1 MRWTI
6 LLGLT
11 LLAACVRQPG
21 RTGGI
26 VSTNPC
32 ADAMLV
38 ELAPWDR
45 IAAISHYS
53 KESAQSSISA
63 EVARHFDATSGT
75 AEEVIARR
83 PDLVVTSSFTPAAT
97 RAAYARAGLKVLTLD
112 SPTSIAASEAQVM
125 QLADAIHLHA
135 RGVAMVR
142 RIELALAKAAPP
154 DAARPS
160 ALLYISGNLVSGGGT
175 LLDEL
180 LRRTGFHDAAA
191 DYGLTHSGTL
201 PLEAIIEHPPAVI
214 MMPDL
219 ADRPAALRANVLQY
233 RTHLALFPR
242 NLANC
247 GGPVIGR
254 AAGTL
259 ASIRRQVAQ

>member
-11 LLAACVRQPG
+11 LLAACARQPS

-45 IAAISHYS
+45 INAISHYS
-53 KESAQSSISA
+53 KEPAASSISP
-63 EVARHFDATSGT
+63 EVAKHFDATSGT

-83 PDLVVTSSFTPAAT
+83 PDLVVTSSFTPIAT
-97 RAAYARAGLKVLTLD
+97 RQAYERAGLKVLMLD
-112 SPTSIAASEAQVM
+112 SPTSVAASEAQVM
-125 QLADAIHLHA
+125 QLADALHLHA
-135 RGVAMVR
+135 RGIAMVR
-142 RIELALAKAAPP
+142 RIELALAEAAPH

-180 LRRTGFHDAAA
+180 LRRTGFHDAAT
-191 DYGLTHSGTL
+191 DYGLTHSDTL
-201 PLEAIIEHPPAVI
+201 PLEAIIEHPPEVI

-219 ADRPAALRANVLQY
+219 GDRPAALRANVLQY
-233 RTHLALFPR
+233 RTRLALFPR

-254 AAGTL
+254 AAETL
-259 ASIRRQVAQ
+259 ASIHRQVTQ